1 MSSTI
6 NHATASDFTKWEELA
21 QKSTVP
27 QLKYAIADCRQC
39 MENFEGYQGDVVSNY
54 YKDQLLTY
62 AQELNRRRLK
72 NKV

>member
-1 MSSTI
+1 MTSTI
-6 NHATASDFTKWEELA
+6 QHATAADFTRWEQLA

-39 MENFEGYQGDVVSNY
+39 VENFEGFHDNVVSNY

>member
-1 MSSTI
+1 MASTI
-6 NHATASDFTKWEELA
+6 QHATAADFTRWEQLA

-39 MENFEGYQGDVVSNY
+39 VKNFKGYQDDVVSNW

-62 AQELNRRRLK
+62 AQELSRRTLK